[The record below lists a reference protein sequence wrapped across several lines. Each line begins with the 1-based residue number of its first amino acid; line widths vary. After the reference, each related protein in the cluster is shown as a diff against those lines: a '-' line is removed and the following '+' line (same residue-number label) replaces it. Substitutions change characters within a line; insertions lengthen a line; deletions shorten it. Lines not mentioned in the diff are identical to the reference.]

1 MMHSK
6 SQKIARWAFNLEKFQ
21 KKIKIR
27 FRNKR
32 NLKSAF
38 THPSYDHENFLEIRT
53 DFERLEFFGDS
64 ILNFAICEKLF
75 DLFPNAS
82 EGSLSRLRSILVSK
96 KILSRISKKLGLWNL
111 TLFGRNEGSLKDPFR
126 MKLLADILE
135 SLIGA
140 IYLERGMKPARAFV
154 WKYWN
159 PYFNA
164 RRLLELDP
172 NPKSTLQEF
181 TQKFYR
187 ALPNYQIKP
196 AKNGFVCKIKLP
208 SRIMGMG
215 KGTSKQESEEQAA
228 QALLAK
234 LKKKK
239 TYSGFFNKDS
249 RSAIPV

>member
-1 MMHSK
+1 MHAKSK
-6 SQKIARWAFNLEKFQ
+6 KLARWASDLEKFQ

-27 FRNKR
+27 FRSKR
-32 NLKSAF
+32 YLKSAF
-38 THPSYDHENFLEIRT
+38 THPSYDHENFLEIKS

-64 ILNFAICEKLF
+64 ILNFAVCEKLF
-75 DLFPNAS
+75 AIFPKAT
-82 EGSLSRLRSILVSK
+82 EGNLSRLRSTLVSK

-111 TLFGRNEGSLKDPFR
+111 TLFGRNEQMLKDPYR

-135 SLIGA
+135 ALIGA
-140 IYLERGMKPARAFV
+140 IYLECGMKTSRAFV

-159 PYFNA
+159 PYFNV
-164 RRLLELDP
+164 RKLLALDP

-181 TQKFYR
+181 TQRFYHS
-187 ALPNYQIKP
+187 LPHYQIKP

-208 SRIMGMG
+208 SRIVGAG

-228 QALLAK
+228 QVLLAK

-239 TYSGFFNKDS
+239 NYSGFFNKDS
-249 RSAIPV
+249 KSAIPV